1 MSEKILQYSRTP
13 NTPEHTMEVI
23 PECRVIRLGGPAGS
37 AIPRQPGIRD
47 LLLAVQ
53 SETESMLEQL
63 EQHHDKSNLL

>member
-1 MSEKILQYSRTP
+1 
-13 NTPEHTMEVI
+13 MEVI

-63 EQHHDKSNLL
+63 EQHHDKSNVL